1 MVHKYDKYTSHFK
14 HNLLQE
20 YRPGIFG
27 CGFKALA
34 KRFKI
39 KGGHKLIM
47 RWYHQWDGTVE
58 SLNHKTKG
66 HRRRTM
72 LPQEVIITICIF
84 FLKKKTC
91 YFFL

>member
-27 CGFKALA
+27 CGFKVLA

-47 RWYHQWDGTVE
+47 KVLVV
-58 SLNHKTKG
+58 S
-66 HRRRTM
+66 
-72 LPQEVIITICIF
+72 VA
-84 FLKKKTC
+84 
-91 YFFL
+91 